1 MTYGTRTVRRRS
13 TPDELARLDDAI
25 VQIVAAE
32 QPVTIRGVFYRT
44 MSAGHVE
51 KSELAYRKVQRRV
64 LALRRS
70 GRIPYRY
77 ISEGTRWTIRPS
89 TWTSVEDALESTAII
104 YRRAL
109 WEDQPQRVE
118 VWVEKDAITSVV
130 APVTRR
136 WDVPLMVAR
145 GFPSETFLWNT
156 AQDINEAGKPTVI
169 LNLGD
174 HDPSGVGAWDQVR
187 RKLQEFAP
195 QVAFRFERLA
205 VTEAQILGLG
215 LPTRPTKQSD
225 SRAKGFTGE
234 SVEVDAIPSATLRSL
249 LDDAIS
255 SNVDQRS
262 WSLLQEVETSERAV
276 LRRMAGIEDDRW

>member
-1 MTYGTRTVRRRS
+1 M
-13 TPDELARLDDAI
+13 
-25 VQIVAAE
+25 QIVAAE